1 METLPPDEDETME
14 KNNLRSSAIILT
26 SKKKLSIVE
35 NHKYYR
41 KRSSSMTL
49 KCPLNFVP
57 KLKPIQTTICPSPI
71 NLNGN
76 SPPKQSEIQNTS
88 ISTSSFDSQN
98 DFNLKTIKN
107 IYFKKIKPKKSFKIL
122 NIVEETY
129 PASDCE
135 DSPKNIL
142 INTYSDATKS
152 DEEENNKFTG
162 NKSRRNV
169 KMMREKMTKIKNYFI
184 INENTRDDSDF
195 DDRFKRKRLYQYNK
209 NGRASFIIN
218 NNRKNKN
225 MSLNSLNPNK
235 NRTKSFNVKQ
245 RYVPTILGFLE
256 KKSSYSSLNS
266 NGK

>member
-1 METLPPDEDETME
+1 MEVLSSDEDVE

-26 SKKKLSIVE
+26 SKKKLSIEE

-49 KCPLNFVP
+49 KYPLNFVP

-71 NLNGN
+71 NLNRK
-76 SPPKQSEIQNTS
+76 SPPQQPEIQNTS

-107 IYFKKIKPKKSFKIL
+107 IYFKKKPKKSFKIL
-122 NIVEETY
+122 NIEEETY
-129 PASDCE
+129 PVSDCE
-135 DSPKNIL
+135 DNPKNIL

-152 DEEENNKFTG
+152 EEEEDNKFTG

-169 KMMREKMTKIKNYFI
+169 KVMREEMTKIKKYFI
-184 INENTRDDSDF
+184 INENTRDDSDIE
-195 DDRFKRKRLYQYNK
+195 DRFKGKRLYQYNK
-209 NGRASFIIN
+209 NVRASYLIN

-225 MSLNSLNPNK
+225 MSLNPLNPNK

-245 RYVPTILGFLE
+245 RYVSTILGFLE
-256 KKSSYSSLNS
+256 KRTSHSSLNS